1 MARLTEK
8 ENYLRC
14 LAGEVPEWIP
24 HIVLADNSD
33 SGRMR
38 PSAGASPSILNGQYD
53 PKGDHKD
60 IWGVEYVTSKEA
72 AGGMLPKTWDF
83 LLDDVTKWN
92 DVIKAPSLEG
102 VDWEM
107 MAKKDLEFAK
117 INRNETALEYGCH
130 SGFFLDLMA
139 FMGFTEGL
147 CALFDEPEECKEL
160 LQYLSD
166 FYYDIAVKTIDYY
179 KPDILQMGDDNAA
192 WGNPFVSLPMFQRY
206 FVPRY
211 SRFTQFAKDRGLF
224 VTYHNCGKCE
234 SFMPD
239 MIEKVG
245 VTVWDPAQDCNDL
258 MALKNKYGNRLIMSG
273 CINGSS
279 TFVADDLT
287 EDRIRDILWDVA
299 NKYASGGGFF
309 FQASFIIPDETNKYD
324 IWRRDTVFN
333 VMDEISKEFYKK
345 N

>member
-38 PSAGASPSILNGQYD
+38 PSAGASPSILNGQFD

-83 LLDDVTKWN
+83 LLDDVTKWR
-92 DVIKAPSLEG
+92 DVIKAPDFSG

-192 WGNPFVSLPMFQRY
+192 WGNPFVSLDMYREFFLPHYKRMA
-206 FVPRY
+206 
-211 SRFTQFAKDRGLF
+211 SLAKERNIPITFHD
-224 VTYHNCGKCE
+224 CGKCE
-234 SFMPD
+234 IFMDD
-239 MIEKVG
+239 MVNEIG
-245 VTVWDPAQDCNDL
+245 VNGWNPAQNCNDL
-258 MALKNKYGNRLIMSG
+258 AAIKAKFGSKLVLTG
-273 CINGSS
+273 CINSS
-279 TFVADDLT
+279 QTFMGDLT
-287 EDRIRDILWDVA
+287 EDQIHDIVWDVA
-299 NKYASGGGFF
+299 NNYAPGGGFAF
-309 FQASFIIPDETNKYD
+309 LVTFIIPDPNDQEAIWKRDMVNKY
-324 IWRRDTVFN
+324 IA
-333 VMDEISKEFYKK
+333 ECAESFYKK
-345 N
+345 